1 MSCAVLIYVAFPIL
15 LSQLCLDLPGQLS
28 TNNQGVSAGS
38 RQLVK
43 CVKTLAR
50 PRADRSDIQ
59 VRMEDEMRRHQA
71 EMNLLFEE
79 VRHVSYAAVGWQ
91 YVT

>member
-1 MSCAVLIYVAFPIL
+1 MVLL
-15 LSQLCLDLPGQLS
+15 
-28 TNNQGVSAGS
+28 SAGS

-50 PRADRSDIQ
+50 PRAPRSDIQ
-59 VRMEDEMRRHQA
+59 VRMEDEMSRNQA
-71 EMNLLFEE
+71 EMDLLFDE
-79 VRHVSYAAVGWQ
+79 VRHVSYAAVIWK

>member
-1 MSCAVLIYVAFPIL
+1 MLF
-15 LSQLCLDLPGQLS
+15 SQLCLDFPRQLS
-28 TNNQGVSAGS
+28 TNNHGVTAGS

-50 PRADRSDIQ
+50 PRAPRSDIQ

-71 EMNLLFEE
+71 EMDLLFEE
-79 VRHVSYAAVGWQ
+79 VRHVSYAAVSWQ